1 MVRIVQ
7 VLLANYMGLNLEK
20 KGTVISASSEITV
33 PRQIDVYVGLDITPK
48 DKYIVD
54 LRNLIYTHDK
64 ESIHPHVEI
73 INAFGSQCGFL
84 H

>member
-1 MVRIVQ
+1 MIVNGENQ
-7 VLLANYMGLNLEK
+7 ASSLGELYGAEPGK

-64 ESIHPHVEI
+64 ESIHPHV
-73 INAFGSQCGFL
+73 
-84 H
+84 